1 MVAPHFPYL
10 RTGAGWRGSAA
21 AFGSPPALESA
32 TVGDAPYSHLAL
44 VFVYVSA
51 AIVWL
56 YALDGPL
63 WALAFAAFNVG
74 IGVVGRSWW
83 YLLLP
88 VVLGPLAIRTEST
101 GDAGPGWAAALFIV
115 APLGVCLIALGLGV
129 RRLARVGPKLRLAA
143 IRSLL
148 PFGPSQ

>member
-1 MVAPHFPYL
+1 VPDHPFT
-10 RTGAGWRGSAA
+10 R
-21 AFGSPPALESA
+21 
-32 TVGDAPYSHLAL
+32 VAL
-44 VFVYVSA
+44 VVAYVSIA
-51 AIVWL
+51 LVWL